1 MLDICKIYLSL
12 CRCYYANI
20 CLLFTVFTVMKKL
33 LLGGMLVL
41 AISCLLASCANDEV
55 AEVPMNEKKEV
66 TLTTRLDAVSRAVA
80 QGQDLELFYTV
91 YNAADG
97 TVVEKNTAGLK
108 AVSFDGN
115 TSVTLTLQLEQGKS
129 YDVAFW
135 AQPQGLNCY
144 DLSDMKAVK
153 VCYDRCKGNDNLRE
167 AFYGSLF
174 GLRAQGN
181 DHVTV
186 PLKSPFGKLEVLTM
200 VDDVEVA
207 TKMGIP
213 VDDMLSS
220 INVSGVSGTFNALYG
235 MAEGEAVTAVLQP
248 GEIPTDIRQIEGV
261 DYRVL
266 TSDYLLPFRQKAV
279 DVEVELS
286 HTDIERSSLVFTA
299 GRAWLNRG
307 ETKALASRYIT
318 HPIEFDVTVNEWLV
332 TDASIG
338 L

>member
-1 MLDICKIYLSL
+1 
-12 CRCYYANI
+12 
-20 CLLFTVFTVMKKL
+20 MKKL

-41 AISCLLASCANDEV
+41 AISCLLASCANDEM

-186 PLKSPFGKLEVLTM
+186 PLKSPFGKLEHQSERPSDHLRGHARVYH
-200 VDDVEVA
+200 
-207 TKMGIP
+207 GQP
-213 VDDMLSS
+213 
-220 INVSGVSGTFNALYG
+220 
-235 MAEGEAVTAVLQP
+235 AVLP
-248 GEIPTDIRQIEGV
+248 GQ
-261 DYRVL
+261 YR
-266 TSDYLLPFRQKAV
+266 
-279 DVEVELS
+279 S
-286 HTDIERSSLVFTA
+286 HDQ
-299 GRAWLNRG
+299 G
-307 ETKALASRYIT
+307 
-318 HPIEFDVTVNEWLV
+318 
-332 TDASIG
+332 
-338 L
+338 